1 MYVLVPVRV
10 YAHVHVHRDTH
21 AHVFRAAYPRFERAE
36 KILSAKERREKGRR
50 RRRRRRHLAWLC
62 VGRVA
67 AAVNTLCRR

>member
-10 YAHVHVHRDTH
+10 YVHVHVHRDTH
-21 AHVFRAAYPRFERAE
+21 AHVFRATYPRFERAE
-36 KILSAKERREKGRR
+36 KILSTKERREKG
-50 RRRRRRHLAWLC
+50 RRRRHLAWLC